1 MRQLLK
7 KPLRERPWN
16 YEMSLGSTWD
26 GTIAGKV
33 TSASEARA
41 RIIKRFKS
49 LRQVQRF
56 LTIHV
61 SPHQSST
68 LNFGHYSAARAEI
81 VAVRLVA

>member
-41 RIIKRFKS
+41 RIQAAQIIATGRGSYPFTF
-49 LRQVQRF
+49 Q
-56 LTIHV
+56 LTNLLH
-61 SPHQSST
+61 
-68 LNFGHYSAARAEI
+68 
-81 VAVRLVA
+81 

>member
-1 MRQLLK
+1 LQDREPSIRTAQSRRDQAAARRLVRQLPK

-26 GTIAGKV
+26 ETIAGKV

-49 LRQVQRF
+49 LRQVQRI
-56 LTIHV
+56 LTNLLH
-61 SPHQSST
+61 
-68 LNFGHYSAARAEI
+68 
-81 VAVRLVA
+81 

>member
-1 MRQLLK
+1 MHQLLK

-41 RIIKRFKS
+41 RIQAAQIIATGPEVPIHSRFSSPIFFTK
-49 LRQVQRF
+49 LRP
-56 LTIHV
+56 L
-61 SPHQSST
+61 
-68 LNFGHYSAARAEI
+68 
-81 VAVRLVA
+81 

>member
-49 LRQVQRF
+49 LRQVQRI
-56 LTIHV
+56 LTN
-61 SPHQSST
+61 
-68 LNFGHYSAARAEI
+68 LLHYSAARAEI
-81 VAVRLVA
+81 AAVRLVA

>member
-41 RIIKRFKS
+41 RI
-49 LRQVQRF
+49 Q
-56 LTIHV
+56 
-61 SPHQSST
+61 
-68 LNFGHYSAARAEI
+68 AAQIIATGPE
-81 VAVRLVA
+81 VLH